1 MTTTIT
7 AERIQ
12 HELNRIHNMTDN
24 QLSAR
29 YDKMS
34 TATKI
39 EAFHEALVQTGRAP
53 HLRKRI
59 AKDLNIHSVTN
70 TLPTLDFMQVIE
82 NTDKSKKAIF
92 QDQESGRCFL
102 YSYVKNEVAHE
113 TMVFNCL
120 PTGDINDYTELVAK
134 HGYVPSSEIMGN
146 LAHVLMNERYDETYE
161 RYES

>member
-12 HELNRIHNMTDN
+12 HELNRIHTMTDN
-24 QLSAR
+24 ALEAR
-29 YDKMS
+29 YGKMA

-39 EAFHEALVQTGRAP
+39 EAFHEALKQTGRAP

-59 AKDLNIHSVTN
+59 AKDLKTHSVIP

-82 NTDKSKKAIF
+82 NTENKKRAIF
-92 QDQESGRCFL
+92 QDQETGRCFM
-102 YSYVKNEVAHE
+102 YSYVKSDMAHE

-120 PTGDINDYTELVAK
+120 PTGDINDYKELVVE
-134 HGYVPSSEIMGN
+134 HGYTPSSQMVKA
-146 LAHVLMNERYDETYE
+146 LAKLLMNERYPQA
-161 RYES
+161 

>member
-7 AERIQ
+7 AERLQ
-12 HELNRIHNMTDN
+12 HELNRIHTMTDN
-24 QLSAR
+24 ALEAR

-39 EAFHEALVQTGRAP
+39 EAFHEALVQTNRAP
-53 HLRKRI
+53 YLRKRI
-59 AKDLNIHSVTN
+59 AKDLGIHNVIP

-82 NTDKSKKAIF
+82 NTENKKRAIF
-92 QDQESGRCFL
+92 QDKESGRCFL

-120 PTGDINDYTELVAK
+120 PTGDINDYTELVMEP
-134 HGYVPSSEIMGN
+134 GYAPSSEMMN
-146 LAHVLMNERYDETYE
+146 KLAQRLMIERYN
-161 RYES
+161 S

>member
-12 HELNRIHNMTDN
+12 HELNRIHTMTDN
-24 QLSAR
+24 ALEAR

-39 EAFHEALVQTGRAP
+39 EAFHEALVQTNRAP
-53 HLRKRI
+53 YLRKRI
-59 AKDLNIHSVTN
+59 AKDLGIHNVIP

-82 NTDKSKKAIF
+82 NTDKSKKAMF

-102 YSYVKNEVAHE
+102 YSYINNEVAHE

-120 PTGDINDYTELVAK
+120 PTGDINDYTELVAE
-134 HGYVPSSEIMGN
+134 HGYEPSSEMISK
-146 LAHVLMNERYDETYE
+146 LAHVLMNERYN
-161 RYES
+161 S